1 VRKFIVPLVVAAGLL
16 VCGATTANAHDAY
29 DDSES
34 NPLRIVAY
42 GVYPV
47 GYLLEHAIFRPI
59 HFLVSNPQLEPMFGH
74 GPHENAF
81 GGYRAYDIDER

>member
-1 VRKFIVPLVVAAGLL
+1 MLAAGLL

-34 NPLRIVAY
+34 NPLRILAY

-47 GYLLEHAIFRPI
+47 GYVLEHAIFRPI

-74 GPHENAF
+74 GPHESAF
-81 GGYRAYDIDER
+81 GGYHAYDIDDR